1 MKCSISDFQP
11 FPHTGRL
18 QQNMNL
24 SLCKLREIIGDTQAK
39 VYSYIVATVKNH
51 NGDFVQMG
59 SAPNF
64 QGGVISLCTCKHYM
78 RTFLD
83 VGQWPNIWIAG
94 FTGTRVGNKRNV
106 LFYLMKVKYAFES
119 HCDLWYSENLSDT
132 VKQAKLAHKN
142 KNRFG
147 DVFQPKSKLKDK
159 RDEFDFEHYH
169 PPVADHVH
177 APKDWWHKD
186 INYTTGV
193 RDRKPALLLGDPQYS
208 FLWNK
213 PTLFHLEKLY
223 HGQRKDDLQPF
234 LHDCLHEI
242 KDKQ

>member
-1 MKCSISDFQP
+1 MSCVSDCSQP
-11 FPHTGRL
+11 FPHTGL
-18 QQNMNL
+18 LNL
-24 SLCKLREIIGDTQAK
+24 SLGELREIIGDTQAT
-39 VYSYIVATVKNH
+39 VYSYIVATVKNPE
-51 NGDFVQMG
+51 GRFIQTG

-64 QGGVISLCTCKHYM
+64 QGDVISLCTCKHYM

-83 VGQWPNIWIAG
+83 VGQWPNTWIAG

-119 HCDLWYSENLSDT
+119 HYDLWYSEEVPDT
-132 VKQAKLAHKN
+132 VKQAKLADE
-142 KNRFG
+142 NRFG
-147 DVFQPKSKLKDK
+147 DVFQPRSMPIDK
-159 RDEFDFEHYH
+159 NDEFDFEHYH

-186 INYTTGV
+186 INYEKGV
-193 RDRKPALLLGDPQYS
+193 GGRKAALLIGDPQYS

-234 LHDCLHEI
+234 LHEYLQEI
-242 KDKQ
+242 KEQQ